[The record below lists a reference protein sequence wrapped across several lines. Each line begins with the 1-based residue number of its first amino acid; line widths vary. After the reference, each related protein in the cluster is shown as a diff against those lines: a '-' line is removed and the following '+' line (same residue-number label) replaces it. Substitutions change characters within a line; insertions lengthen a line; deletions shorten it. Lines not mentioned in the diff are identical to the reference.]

1 MPRTAI
7 RGKVKIPIMTTK
19 NNTVSLLTAAL
30 LLAPALAWSAPAP
43 VPADS
48 AAAPAVLSPVLSHDS
63 ALFGSQT
70 ALDTVTRTID
80 VVPGM
85 KRLTVASGESV
96 AIRAGGRTVGWTFL
110 QSINGRAMNL
120 AVLMPGVPQARDVY
134 VFIEPSEIYRAG

>member
-1 MPRTAI
+1 
-7 RGKVKIPIMTTK
+7 MTSK
-19 NNTVSLLTAAL
+19 NNTISLLTAAL
-30 LLAPALAWSAPAP
+30 LLAPALAWSAPAAAP
-43 VPADS
+43 V
-48 AAAPAVLSPVLSHDS
+48 AAAVLSHDS
-63 ALFGSQT
+63 ALFGSQA

-80 VVPGM
+80 VAPGM

-110 QSINGRAMNL
+110 QSINGSAMNL

>member
-7 RGKVKIPIMTTK
+7 RGRVKILIMTSK
-19 NNTVSLLTAAL
+19 NNTISLLTAAL

-48 AAAPAVLSPVLSHDS
+48 AAAPAAVLSHDS
-63 ALFGSQT
+63 ALFGSQA

-80 VVPGM
+80 VAPGM

-110 QSINGRAMNL
+110 QSINGSAMNL

>member
-1 MPRTAI
+1 
-7 RGKVKIPIMTTK
+7 MTTK

-48 AAAPAVLSPVLSHDS
+48 AAAPAVLSHDS
-63 ALFGSQT
+63 ALFGSRA

-85 KRLTVASGESV
+85 KRLTVAYGESV

-110 QSINGRAMNL
+110 QSINGSAMNL